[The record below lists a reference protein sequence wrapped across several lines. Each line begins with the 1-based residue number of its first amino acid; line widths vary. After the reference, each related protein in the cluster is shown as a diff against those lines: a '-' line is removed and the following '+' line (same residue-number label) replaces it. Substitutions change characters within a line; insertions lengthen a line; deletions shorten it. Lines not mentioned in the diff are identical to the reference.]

1 MTELR
6 DITVKGLAVRYGDR
20 VVFDGFDASFAG
32 GKVSV
37 VLGGS
42 GVGKTTLLNAV
53 ARLVPYGGS
62 VENADGDVSYIFQKD
77 RLIPHLSVCKNL
89 DLVLKTKIADKTER
103 RKRIDEMLERLEILS
118 ERDKLPRELSGG
130 QAQRVALARAFLYPS
145 DILLM
150 DEPFRALD
158 YALKLRL
165 FEQFSALE
173 KESPRTVIF
182 VTHDIE
188 ECLLLADDYY
198 VLAGAPAR
206 IALSGAVDIP
216 REERRAG
223 GTETGEVRAALYGV
237 LADKYGEASQIP
249 ADENA

>member
-1 MTELR
+1 MRELR
-6 DITVKGLAVRYGDR
+6 DITVKGLAVAYGDR
-20 VVFDGFDASFAG
+20 VVFDGFDAAFAG

-53 ARLVPYGGS
+53 AKLIPYGGE
-62 VENADGDVSYIFQKD
+62 VNGADGDVSYIFQKD
-77 RLIPHLSVCKNL
+77 RLIPHLSVYKNL
-89 DLVLKTKIADKTER
+89 DLVLRAKISDKNER
-103 RKRIDEMLERLEILS
+103 RKRIDEMLARLEIL
-118 ERDKLPRELSGG
+118 
-130 QAQRVALARAFLYPS
+130 
-145 DILLM
+145 
-150 DEPFRALD
+150 
-158 YALKLRL
+158 LKLRL

-198 VLAGAPAR
+198 VLGGSPAR
-206 IALSGAVDIP
+206 ITLSGSADIP
-216 REERRAG
+216 REERKAG
-223 GTETGEVRAALYGV
+223 DTAAGEVRAALYDA
-237 LADKYGEASQIP
+237 LSDKGGEVSQIP

>member
-1 MTELR
+1 MRELR
-6 DITVKGLAVRYGDR
+6 DITVKGLAVAYGDR
-20 VVFDGFDASFAG
+20 VVFDGFDAAFAG

-53 ARLVPYGGS
+53 AKLIPYGGE
-62 VENADGDVSYIFQKD
+62 VNGADGDVSYIFQKD
-77 RLIPHLSVCKNL
+77 RLIPHLSVYKNL
-89 DLVLKTKIADKTER
+89 DLVLRAKISDKNER
-103 RKRIDEMLERLEILS
+103 RKRIDEMLARLEILS
-118 ERDKLPRELSGG
+118 ERDKLPRGLSGG

-145 DILLM
+145 EILLM

-198 VLAGAPAR
+198 VLGGSPAR
-206 IALSGAVDIP
+206 ITLSGSADIP
-216 REERRAG
+216 REERKAG
-223 GTETGEVRAALYGV
+223 DTAAGEVRAALYDA
-237 LADKYGEASQIP
+237 LSDKGGEVSQIP